1 MTPYSPLPLP
11 YDLSLMHSLP
21 ILGILLSFTGNAR
34 TSYLLFFNV
43 LDAIFEIFLNHSCL
57 RIPQSHIIYYCNI
70 PRLDRLH
77 HNIIIILLQLLFLS
91 DQKAET
97 QARGVRERAS
107 EWVMSSCLT
116 WLPADLLHL
125 LEDFL
130 TTKDFLSLLH
140 TNQILRREYHHLR
153 YISLDRK
160 HSRMYAED
168 EEFRVRVQS
177 VMT

>member
-1 MTPYSPLPLP
+1 
-11 YDLSLMHSLP
+11 
-21 ILGILLSFTGNAR
+21 
-34 TSYLLFFNV
+34 
-43 LDAIFEIFLNHSCL
+43 
-57 RIPQSHIIYYCNI
+57 
-70 PRLDRLH
+70 
-77 HNIIIILLQLLFLS
+77 
-91 DQKAET
+91 
-97 QARGVRERAS
+97 
-107 EWVMSSCLT
+107 MSSCLT

>member
-1 MTPYSPLPLP
+1 
-11 YDLSLMHSLP
+11 
-21 ILGILLSFTGNAR
+21 
-34 TSYLLFFNV
+34 
-43 LDAIFEIFLNHSCL
+43 
-57 RIPQSHIIYYCNI
+57 
-70 PRLDRLH
+70 
-77 HNIIIILLQLLFLS
+77 
-91 DQKAET
+91 
-97 QARGVRERAS
+97 
-107 EWVMSSCLT
+107 MSSCLT

-177 VMT
+177 VIGNPCKQLAVDLSRCNMQLLGE